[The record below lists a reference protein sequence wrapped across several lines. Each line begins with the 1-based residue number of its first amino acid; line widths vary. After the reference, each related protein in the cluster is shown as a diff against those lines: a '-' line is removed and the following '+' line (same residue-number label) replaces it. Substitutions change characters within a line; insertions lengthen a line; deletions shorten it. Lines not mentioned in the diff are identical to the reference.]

1 MVKLETMWLI
11 FFGPLALVF
20 LLPKVALAFG
30 PGVHIE
36 LALKFL
42 EGGLFPAE
50 GALGLAFLYG
60 NLVPDYF
67 VSSAT
72 LKVLC
77 HRKEAFLSLL
87 RQARNPEERAFSLGF
102 GAHLAA
108 DRVAH
113 EELIPA
119 LRRRLEL
126 PERLIHYYFEWTL
139 ERNRAASWY
148 TLRGLLLWPGH
159 RGLDLFL
166 TRALALEPRR
176 LMTRKWVS
184 LSSYRLF
191 KLKRRLPATSLAVL
205 FERCFR
211 AARRR
216 CLEEM
221 AIYLEPSKEAGCG
234 SSVPGP

>member
-1 MVKLETMWLI
+1 MKKMWLM
-11 FFGPLALVF
+11 FFGLFVFVF
-20 LLPKVALAFG
+20 LLPKVAFAFG
-30 PGVHIE
+30 PGVHLE

-42 EGGLFPAE
+42 EGGLLPLPAK

-60 NLVPDYF
+60 NLAPDYF

-72 LKVLC
+72 LKALW
-77 HRKEAFLSLL
+77 HREEAFLSLL
-87 RQARNPEERAFSLGF
+87 RQAQSPEERAFSLGF

-139 ERNRAASWY
+139 ERNRATSWY
-148 TLRGLLLWPGH
+148 LLRGLLLWPGH
-159 RGLDLFL
+159 RELEAFL
-166 TRALALEPRR
+166 TRAFELEPRR
-176 LMTRKWVS
+176 FMTRKWVS
-184 LSSYRLF
+184 LSGYRLF

-205 FERCFR
+205 FERRFR
-211 AARRR
+211 AARPR

-221 AIYLEPSKEAGCG
+221 AAYLEPLKEARCG
-234 SSVPGP
+234 SSVQGP